1 MIHQTAVD
9 TTDEVAELLDDEA
22 EIARIKQRS
31 VVGAVSYF
39 FRTAFVQI
47 IGLASALVLS
57 AFFSPEDFGIY
68 GFVIQIIGLLIFF
81 SDIGLAAALV
91 QKKENPSKEE
101 YRVAFSLQ
109 WLLSWLIVGIIGLL
123 LTTGWVQAKVGAAG
137 AWVLV
142 SLAVSFPLATLKT
155 ISSIRL
161 ERQLSFNK
169 VVIPQIFEQL
179 IFHALLIA
187 LAWQGVGVMAYAFA
201 VIARSV
207 IGVIVMW
214 LIEPWK
220 EIGFLFNFQVLK
232 SLLGYGIKFQ
242 LNDFLARIKDQLFYL
257 ALGAFMPL
265 NQFGYIQWAKNWSM
279 YPYNLTVQ
287 NVLAITFP
295 TYSRLQSR
303 KDLLKKAI
311 EKSLFF
317 ISLAIFPILIGM
329 SVFVWP
335 LTQVVERYQQWEP
348 AVPSFI
354 FFALSIGWAAL
365 STPLVNTL
373 NAIGKINKTLKL
385 MSLWTV
391 LTWIL
396 TPLLLWWI
404 GFNGVALAALIISFT
419 SVLSIR
425 MVKQYVPVEIMPQI
439 SLALVGS
446 ISMAGIGVLGLHLWS
461 RSLLWLFLGMGISGM
476 AYFITVGLFGWRMLV
491 KEVRSLIIKK

>member
-9 TTDEVAELLDDEA
+9 TTDEVEELLENPE

-31 VVGAVSYF
+31 VVGALSYF
-39 FRTAFVQI
+39 FRTALIQV
-47 IGLASALVLS
+47 IGLVSALVLS
-57 AFFSPEDFGIY
+57 AFFSPTDFGIY

-91 QKKENPSKEE
+91 QKKAEPTKQE
-101 YRVAFSLQ
+101 YRVAFTLQ
-109 WLLSWLIVGIIGLL
+109 WLLSWLIVGLIVLL
-123 LTTGWVQAKVGAAG
+123 LSTGWIQGKVGTAG
-137 AWVLV
+137 SWVL
-142 SLAVSFPLATLKT
+142 LALAISFPFATLKT

-161 ERQLSFNK
+161 ERRLSFNK
-169 VVIPQIFEQL
+169 LVLPQIVEQL
-179 IFHALLIA
+179 VFHVLLIV
-187 LAWQGVGVMAYAFA
+187 LAIKGMGVMAYAFA

-207 IGVIVMW
+207 MGVVAMW

-220 EIGFLFNFQVLK
+220 EIGFLFNLPVLR
-232 SLLGYGIKFQ
+232 SLLSYGIKFQ

-257 ALGAFMPL
+257 GLAAFMPL
-265 NQFGYIQWAKNWSM
+265 DQFGYIQWAKNWSL

-303 KDLLKKAI
+303 TDLLKKAI

-335 LTQVVERYQQWEP
+335 LTQVVEKYRQWEP

-354 FFALSIGWAAL
+354 LFALSIGWAAL

-373 NAIGKINKTLKL
+373 NAIGQINKTLKL
-385 MSLWTV
+385 MVFWTT

-396 TPLLLWWI
+396 TPLLLWQL
-404 GFNGVALAALIISFT
+404 GYHGVALAAFIISFT
-419 SVLSIR
+419 SVLSVKL
-425 MVKQYVPVEIMPQI
+425 VKQHVPVEVMPQVK
-439 SLALVGS
+439 LALVGS
-446 ISMAGIGVLGLHLWS
+446 VIMAGVGTLGIQLWS
-461 RSLLWLFLGMGISGM
+461 KNLLWLLLGMGLTGSVYLATI
-476 AYFITVGLFGWRMLV
+476 ALFGWRQILN
-491 KEVRSLIIKK
+491 EIRSLRTK